1 MIRSIAPVAAFTW
14 CGLAAG
20 AFAAPQVYTI
30 EPGHTYPSFM
40 AGHQGVSHW
49 MGKFNRSSGK
59 VWLDREHSTGKIDI
73 TIDVSSINF
82 GFPMLDKIMQG
93 PDYFDTA
100 KYPAATYKSDSIT
113 FVNGQPAAI
122 NGQLTLRGVTK
133 PVALSLTAF
142 KCRQNPMFNREVCGG
157 DATGEFDRAQFG
169 LTKAVEAGD
178 SMIKLIIQ
186 VEAVQGDSLPP
197 MPKMPPMGAPGSP
210 PPGAPAGPPPTS
222 P

>member
-1 MIRSIAPVAAFTW
+1 MHMIRSIAPLAAFTW
-14 CGLAAG
+14 CGLTAG
-20 AFAAPQVYTI
+20 ALAAPQVYTI
-30 EPGHTYPSFM
+30 DPAHTYPSFM

-49 MGKFNRSSGK
+49 TGKFNKSSGK

-93 PDYFDTA
+93 PDYFDVA
-100 KYPAATYKSDSIT
+100 KYPTATYKSDSIT
-113 FVNGQPAAI
+113 FKNGQPAAV

-142 KCRQNPMFNREVCGG
+142 KCRQHPMFNREVCGG

-169 LTKAVEAGD
+169 LTKAVDEGD
-178 SMIKLIIQ
+178 SMVKLIVQ
-186 VEAVQGDSLPP
+186 VEALQGDSLPP
-197 MPKMPPMGAPGSP
+197 MPPMGAPASP
-210 PPGAPAGPPPTS
+210 PPGGAPPQRP
-222 P
+222 